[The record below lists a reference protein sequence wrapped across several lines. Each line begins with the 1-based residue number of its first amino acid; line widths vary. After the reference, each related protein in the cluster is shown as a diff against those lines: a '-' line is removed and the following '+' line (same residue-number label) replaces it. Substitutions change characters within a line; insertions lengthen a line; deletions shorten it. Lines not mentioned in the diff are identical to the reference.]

1 MLSSSSSSEP
11 SEPSRSSNPPKSSPE
26 SPSSSS
32 VISRGF
38 RTGGAGFF
46 SFAGGEPSRF
56 DGLGTMPAADCTSS
70 IAVFRASLAGFEL
83 ASLERMLSVAAS
95 RCTGASFVS
104 SGTSRGEVETALILS
119 RHL

>member
-1 MLSSSSSSEP
+1 MLSSSSSEP
-11 SEPSRSSNPPKSSPE
+11 SEPRRSSNPPNSSPE

-38 RTGGAGFF
+38 RTGGADF
-46 SFAGGEPSRF
+46 SFVAGEPSR
-56 DGLGTMPAADCTSS
+56 LGALRTTPAADCTSS
-70 IAVFRASLAGFEL
+70 IAVFSASFAGFEL
-83 ASLERMLSVAAS
+83 ASLERMLRVAAS

-104 SGTSRGEVETALILS
+104 SGTSRGDVETALILS